1 MSGRVTSRRDGGRVN
16 PLTTFVRSLGNDGA
30 LANARTVLDAHRHE
44 DWLVQGLARRLESTG
59 PDAPAADPAVAAAT
73 AAA

>member
-1 MSGRVTSRRDGGRVN
+1 MN

-30 LANARTVLDAHRHE
+30 VANAHAILEARVRE
-44 DWLVQGLARRLESTG
+44 DWLVQGLTRRLEPPPSTVV
-59 PDAPAADPAVAAAT
+59 APAATAGAT

>member
-1 MSGRVTSRRDGGRVN
+1 MN

-30 LANARTVLDAHRHE
+30 VANALAMLDARRHE
-44 DWLVQGLARRLESTG
+44 DWLVQGLERRIQGSVAL
-59 PDAPAADPAVAAAT
+59 AASASHAAT